1 MIRYAHQRAKTYLRQ
16 VETSDFVDLNERHT
30 RLGRVN
36 EARIVAT
43 RCKSGTQGGKNGR
56 SRSKEVKNK
65 EKGEEEFVVV

>member
-1 MIRYAHQRAKTYLRQ
+1 MD
-16 VETSDFVDLNERHT
+16 SVDLNERHT

-56 SRSKEVKNK
+56 SRSKEVKSK